1 MIILILG
8 YSNRNSHGNSYSN
21 TYNNSLVL
29 AIETPN
35 WDLHV
40 KSVVVE
46 KQVHGYH
53 LSLRCLKGSGEGI
66 LQTML
71 GAHLKIIWGS
81 CLPLLFGVDLGSGI
95 PKPN

>member
-1 MIILILG
+1 MIILIIG
-8 YSNRNSHGNSYSN
+8 NSNRNSHSNNYSNSYK
-21 TYNNSLVL
+21 NSLVIG
-29 AIETPN
+29 IETPN

-53 LSLRCLKGSGEGI
+53 LSCRCLKGSGEGM

-71 GAHLKIIWGS
+71 GALLKIIWGS
-81 CLPLLFGVDLGSGI
+81 CSCLV
-95 PKPN
+95 